1 MSNPNPKNEMDYEIT
16 IAFSKNEEMVYPLN
30 NKTEKEA
37 KYFLESVIAQFP
49 EAEVTMEGKTNIF
62 A

>member
-1 MSNPNPKNEMDYEIT
+1 MDYEIT

-49 EAEVTMEGKTNIF
+49 EAEVTMEEKKNIF